1 MFCLFKYFENFF
13 FLHSMALPINFK
25 REITFQKSTIHE
37 ILLMKLSYSWSHK
50 FIKQKF
56 ALIVIALIL

>member
-1 MFCLFKYFENFF
+1 
-13 FLHSMALPINFK
+13 MALPINFK